1 MDADVVEIVETA
13 PKVKRV
19 PVVVEEYTDETTGHV
34 MRRYETGVIY
44 DMTLHRMH
52 KSPDPEYRG
61 IQTSEDATRL
71 RQKHIDT
78 TRNEIYKAIVRK
90 SVESGFNYVD
100 TPDAAV
106 GAVAGEL
113 WALALN
119 PKVKPRD
126 RREIWESISRAG
138 RLIADARTKDDD
150 DPEPRQVLDVG
161 ALRATIDELIRA
173 KQELSAAK
181 RADNA

>member
-44 DMTLHRMH
+44 DMTIGKIH

-61 IQTSEDATRL
+61 IQSSEQASLIR
-71 RQKHIDT
+71 RKHIEN
-78 TRNEIYKAIVRK
+78 TRNEIHRAIVLK
-90 SVESGFNYVD
+90 SLESGFNYVN
-100 TPDAAV
+100 TPDEAV
-106 GAVAGEL
+106 GAAAGEL
-113 WALALN
+113 WALVLN
-119 PKVKPRD
+119 PKTKARD

-181 RADNA
+181 RAE